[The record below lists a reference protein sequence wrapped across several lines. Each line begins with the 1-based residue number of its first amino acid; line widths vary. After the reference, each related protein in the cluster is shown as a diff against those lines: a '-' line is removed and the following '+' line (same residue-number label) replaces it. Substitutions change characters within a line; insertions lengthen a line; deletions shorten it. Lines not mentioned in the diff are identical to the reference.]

1 MTAVRPLL
9 QPSHRLAFASFLH
22 ATLSPLLAAAGAGAQ
37 AEARV
42 LALVEEWTAD
52 GAGEWSGAA
61 GAAGAL
67 AAAVAAFLQSPEAAD
82 DFAATVIGWL
92 VEHTDE
98 VSEVT
103 GTGGSQM
110 TDGAAADPPPSP
122 PSLPCTPSRSGSL
135 ASLARHSGR
144 KRRAESDDEE
154 KGEAEGAISGS
165 GSKRRREDGRQ
176 AAASPLS
183 LSLSRH
189 GSRSVTAA
197 RPAASSR
204 AAPQLLVSTLT
215 RLCLWLVCATI

>member
-42 LALVEEWTAD
+42 LAVVEEWTAD
-52 GAGEWSGAA
+52 GAGEWSDA

-67 AAAVAAFLQSPEAAD
+67 AAAVAAFLQSPDAAD
-82 DFAATVIGWL
+82 NFAATVISWL

-103 GTGGSQM
+103 GTGGPQM
-110 TDGAAADPPPSP
+110 TDGAAAGPPPSP

-189 GSRSVTAA
+189 SSRSVTAA
-197 RPAASSR
+197 RPSASSR
-204 AAPQLLVSTLT
+204 AAS
-215 RLCLWLVCATI
+215 